1 MGRCSWEVS
10 WNINFMIFSLQ
21 FKIIITPSIWWNT
34 PQRSTIRIGNKNT
47 FSSCRIF
54 IIIWL
59 HPVFKHSQDTLNWL
73 SRSVI
78 LNRGP
83 HGPPGGN
90 LQVLGRNTEHLGNWG
105 GMDPFGG
112 NQQIAIN
119 RPGCSSSWR
128 IVAASP
134 VFVDV
139 TLRPEGSSALPQ
151 DTVPRPKWTLGLWRT
166 TFLAPRH
173 SYFWQKWKCMH
184 YQHNEFQ
191 NFLQNWALD
200 AHDALH
206 RKSTLAF
213 IRHCSRVGGGGMTN

>member
-1 MGRCSWEVS
+1 M
-10 WNINFMIFSLQ
+10 
-21 FKIIITPSIWWNT
+21 
-34 PQRSTIRIGNKNT
+34 
-47 FSSCRIF
+47 
-54 IIIWL
+54 
-59 HPVFKHSQDTLNWL
+59 
-73 SRSVI
+73 I

-105 GMDPFGG
+105 GMDPFVG
-112 NQQIAIN
+112 NQQISIN
-119 RPGCSSSWR
+119 RPGCSSGWR

-139 TLRPEGSSALPQ
+139 TLWPEGSSALPQ

-184 YQHNEFQ
+184 YRHNEFQ
-191 NFLQNWALD
+191 NFLKNLALD

-206 RKSTLAF
+206 RKGTLA
-213 IRHCSRVGGGGMTN
+213 RPVASGGGVGLPPPPQLPIPKILFHPFSLRSY

>member
-1 MGRCSWEVS
+1 MTLMMMWTLVVMT
-10 WNINFMIFSLQ
+10 MIFYMKCVMVWVGRRVSLWALMVD
-21 FKIIITPSIWWNT
+21 FCHRKRRPSLL
-34 PQRSTIRIGNKNT
+34 S
-47 FSSCRIF
+47 
-54 IIIWL
+54 
-59 HPVFKHSQDTLNWL
+59 WL
-73 SRSVI
+73 SAFLGSRIVLQLKSNGHSSISCSSISVI

-184 YQHNEFQ
+184 YRHNEFQ

-213 IRHCSRVGGGGMTN
+213 IRHCSRVGGGEW